1 MLRWGRQAIR
11 VTLRRFSSSAP
22 NKSSRTLLGTTAG
35 TTIFVLSGTVVMWPV
50 SDLYLGPMLV
60 QQGLVL
66 SSQPI
71 ERALKE
77 DNPSIYVISDHGLAL
92 RQKAEETNRPV
103 IYISLREATSSH
115 DMFMGKIL
123 IPNYWILND
132 KS

>member
-115 DMFMGKIL
+115 DMFMGKFL